1 MTMDKGLEFFDA
13 WAKTQKEFF
22 ETSLK
27 TQEVF
32 RAHWLDSIKKS
43 QESFFNTASSVDSP
57 HAKEIVKLFNAWIG
71 TMINTSE
78 LFNDE
83 VVRLQQSWG
92 KTLDNQIDQSKEL
105 AKVFSEYLEK
115 AGTK

>member
-1 MTMDKGLEFFDA
+1 MDKGLEFFDA
-13 WAKTQKEFF
+13 WAKTQKDFL

-32 RAHWLDSIKKS
+32 RAHWLDSMKKS
-43 QESFFNTASSVDSP
+43 QESFYSTAGSLDNP
-57 HAKEIVKLFNAWIG
+57 HAKEMLKLFNAWIG

-78 LFNDE
+78 LINDE
-83 VVRLQQSWG
+83 VVKLQQSWG
-92 KTLDNQIDQSKEL
+92 KTLDNQIEQSKEMV
-105 AKVFSEYLEK
+105 KVFSEYLEK